1 MEGKPMLKALDV
13 ANFFVEM
20 AKRTPEDEMT
30 NLRVNKLL
38 FFAQGLS
45 LINLKRP
52 LFEEDIQA
60 WDFGPVV
67 PSVYR
72 TFKICGSERIHEP
85 AGDFSFDMFSSDE
98 IDVLLDVIRDF
109 GQYTTSKLVRLTHAK
124 GTPWDTVYQ
133 KDTPNIIISKE
144 SMKSYFLREVR
155 EKPSPKYNQDTDC
168 IGYRDEDGYLVLP
181 KDCDD
186 DE

>member
-30 NLRVNKLL
+30 NMRVNKLL
-38 FFAQGLS
+38 YFAQGLS
-45 LINLKRP
+45 LTTLERP

-72 TFKICGSERIHEP
+72 AFKVCGSEKIHEP
-85 AGDFSFDMFSSDE
+85 AGEFSFDRFSSEE
-98 IDVLLDVIRDF
+98 IDILLDVVRDY
-109 GQYTTSKLVRLTHAK
+109 GQYTTAKLVRLTQAE
-124 GTPWDTVYQ
+124 GAPWKTVYQ
-133 KDTPNIIISKE
+133 KDTSNIVISKE
-144 SMKSYFLREVR
+144 SMKSYFLRELR
-155 EKPSPKYNQDTDC
+155 ESPSPKYNPETDF
-168 IGYRDEDGYLVLP
+168 IGYRDEDGCLVLP
-181 KDCDD
+181 KEWDD